1 MYRLDWIEQRKLRI
15 AKAPTTRQVARVSPV
30 VWKLGWTSF
39 LTDISAEMVSSALPV
54 YVVLHLHLGPVQF
67 GAIDGIYNGVAVALL
82 SLGGGVLADRTR
94 RHREVAFAG
103 YAVSAVCKL
112 LLLLAGGAWG
122 WITAIVAVDRTAKGA
137 RTSPRDSLLS
147 LHSSP
152 ELLASAFAIHRAMDA
167 GGSLLG
173 PMVAFSLMAWLP
185 GAFDAIWVTSFV
197 FALLGLTVLW
207 LFVPNPPIP
216 VAPPA
221 ASPSLRAAFRLLRGA
236 RFRALAVAGAVLS
249 AFTVSDAFLYLIL
262 QQKSGLAAGMFPMLY
277 VITACCYMM
286 MSIPVGRLADR
297 WGREPV
303 FLLGYVTLGF
313 TYLLVFSFTSA
324 GWASTIACLVLLGL
338 YYAATE
344 GILMA
349 MASAVTP
356 AELRTSGLALLATF
370 VGLGKMIASLLFGV
384 LWSAVGTGSALLLFG
399 IGLAAALVI
408 STLWLRWAVHE
419 AR

>member
-1 MYRLDWIEQRKLRI
+1 MYRLDWIEQLKLRT
-15 AKAPTTRQVARVSPV
+15 AAPPTTGQVARVSPV

-39 LTDISAEMVSSALPV
+39 LTDISAEMVNAALPV
-54 YVVLHLHLGPVQF
+54 YIFLHLHLGPVPF
-67 GAIDGIYNGVAVALL
+67 GAIDAVYNGLAVALL

-137 RTSPRDSLLS
+137 RTSPRDSLIS

-152 ELLASAFAIHRAMDA
+152 ELLASSFAVHRAMDA

-173 PMVAFSLMAWLP
+173 PLVTFTLMAWLP

-197 FALLGLTVLW
+197 FGLLGLSVLW
-207 LFVPNPPIP
+207 LFVPNPAI
-216 VAPPA
+216 PA
-221 ASPSLRAAFRLLRGA
+221 AAEGFRPSLGAAFRLLRGG
-236 RFRALAVAGAVLS
+236 RFRSLAVAGAMLS
-249 AFTVSDAFLYLIL
+249 LFTVSDAFVYLL
-262 QQKSGLAAGMFPMLY
+262 LHQKSGLAAATIPMFY
-277 VITACCYMM
+277 VVTASFYMM
-286 MSIPVGRLADR
+286 TSVPAGRLAGR
-297 WGREPV
+297 WGRERV
-303 FLLGYVTLGF
+303 FLLGYVTLGLD
-313 TYLLVFSFTSA
+313 YLLLLSFASA
-324 GWASTIACLVLLGL
+324 GWAVTVACLLLLGL

-349 MASAVTP
+349 MASAVIP
-356 AELRTSGLALLATF
+356 AELRTSGLATLAAV
-370 VGLGKMIASLLFGV
+370 VGLGKMVASLLFGV
-384 LWSAVGTGSALLLFG
+384 LWHTLGTGAALAVFG
-399 IGLAAALVI
+399 VGLAAALVV
-408 STLWLRWAVHE
+408 STLRLMGTADE